1 MSLVNF
7 RDPAALADPASR
19 WIRPGTL
26 FRSAQP
32 FPAADEA
39 VVAQLREH
47 GITTIVDL
55 RGESESRP
63 EDWAAA
69 EAAGIAVVLARIE
82 PTNDEL
88 AQAMR
93 AMTTAEDLGAF
104 YLLMAESAPQGL
116 AAAAE
121 ATVRPGGVL
130 VHCAAG
136 KDRTGLLT
144 ALLLELLGVPAE
156 EIVADYARTNEAIEQ
171 IWAGLADRNRAALNE
186 VEAGRLVVP
195 APLLEAP
202 AGAMSTFLDLVRAKH
217 GGAEGFLT
225 ACGVTAETLDAFRAK
240 AAARAAASTEAG
252 TAARTA
258 ARTAASNTAEVTA
271 C

>member
-7 RDPAALADPASR
+7 RDPAALTDPASR
-19 WIRPGTL
+19 WIRPGAL

-32 FPAADEA
+32 FPAADA
-39 VVAQLREH
+39 DTVAQLREH

-55 RGESESRP
+55 RGEAESSP

-69 EAAGIAVVLARIE
+69 EAAGIAVVAARID

-88 AQAMR
+88 ERAMR

-104 YLLMAESAPQGL
+104 YLLMAESAPRSL
-116 AAAAE
+116 ATAVEAAA
-121 ATVRPGGVL
+121 RPGGAL

-156 EIVADYARTNEAIEQ
+156 EIVADYARTNEALRQ

-186 VEAGRLVVP
+186 VEAGRLTVP

-202 AGAMSTFLDLVRAKH
+202 AGAMSSFLDLVRTRH
-217 GGAEGFLT
+217 GGAARLLT
-225 ACGVTAETLDAFRAK
+225 ACGVTTETLDAFRAK
-240 AAARAAASTEAG
+240 AAAARTTAG
-252 TAARTA
+252 TAASDTA
-258 ARTAASNTAEVTA
+258 GVTA